1 MYPRSKPAWAEEP
14 WLHVQVCGTAGRRR
28 VHFRPSCRRDV
39 EQAGSR
45 AEFALS
51 SAARDDYPITN
62 TAGASYSHGVVI
74 VPRATDGGAPSGPEA
89 PVRPRVLVVDGQS
102 LFVEALA
109 GLLAR
114 PPLFASARTASGSDA
129 ALQLLV
135 DAPADLMLCDL
146 RVQPVALRAFLTAVR
161 SLPQPPR
168 VVLLGDVGDEDS
180 LVSEIDTDVAA
191 LFTKDSEPE
200 QFLEGVRAVLAGHR
214 ALGDNVMRR
223 LIARLNGTE
232 TAGGR
237 SGISQLSPTEL
248 DILAMVGG
256 ASSVE
261 EIAQTRGISQKTV
274 RNHLANIYRKLE
286 LRSRTEAML
295 CAARMGLT
303 SN

>member
-1 MYPRSKPAWAEEP
+1 
-14 WLHVQVCGTAGRRR
+14 
-28 VHFRPSCRRDV
+28 
-39 EQAGSR
+39 
-45 AEFALS
+45 
-51 SAARDDYPITN
+51 
-62 TAGASYSHGVVI
+62 VVI
-74 VPRATDGGAPSGPEA
+74 VPRAADGGLPAEPEA
-89 PVRPRVLVVDGQS
+89 PARPRVLVVDGQS

-114 PPLFASARTASGSDA
+114 PPLSASARTASGSDA
-129 ALQLLV
+129 ALQLLA

-146 RVQPVALRAFLTAVR
+146 RVQPVTLRAFLTAVR

-261 EIAQTRGISQKTV
+261 EIAQVRGISQKTV